1 MLAMSTTGT
10 VMSSAQSTTPYQSK
24 IYTRKGDDGTTT
36 IGCNLQRISK
46 GHPRVE
52 TLGQLDELQAA
63 IGALKCG
70 ITMTINKVDEIPIWG
85 IFMNNIYIVGVIL
98 GCVRLLMSGF
108 TAAIM
113 LGPIAAIVPT
123 IVCGWYIDTCRS
135 SEKVKFYTAITE
147 VCGDF
152 CEQMHK
158 IMAIVSA
165 FAANT
170 DDNSSRDELS
180 VDDEDIADLEKLID
194 TLESKLPR
202 LSNFIMYFNNVNAV
216 LANCARV
223 QCRRAERSL
232 VANGYSGANYSGSNV
247 QKYLNRLSDTLFV
260 LARSIDNIESED
272 AEATIS
278 RDAHDTD
285 DASDTDSDTDSA
297 TECHGDCA
305 ECRAYAADNENNE
318 NNDDTKTMRITKIMT
333 MTDND
338 ENTDGPSTVSENKPD
353 DISNAS
359 VYVGA
364 NATNAVPQSETES
377 NTGTKSPNYDDT
389 DWLSVDIDKKDK

>member
-10 VMSSAQSTTPYQSK
+10 VMSSEQSTTPYQSK

-36 IGCNLQRISK
+36 IGCNLQRVSK
-46 GHPRVE
+46 GSPRVE
-52 TLGQLDELQAA
+52 ILGRLDELQAA

-70 ITMTINKVDEIPIWG
+70 ITMTINKSGEIPIWG
-85 IFMNNIYIVGVIL
+85 VFMNNIYIIGVIT

-108 TAAIM
+108 TAAVM
-113 LGPIAAIVPT
+113 LGPIAAIVP
-123 IVCGWYIDTCRS
+123 VVVWGWYIDTCRS
-135 SEKVKFYTAITE
+135 SDDMKFYNAIVE
-147 VCGDF
+147 VTGEF

-165 FAANT
+165 DGIAST
-170 DDNSSRDELS
+170 DDTNDKSSDELS
-180 VDDEDIADLEKLID
+180 IDNEDIVDLEKLID
-194 TLESKLPR
+194 TLESTLPP

-232 VANGYSGANYSGSNV
+232 VANGYSGSNV
-247 QKYLNRLSDTLFV
+247 QKYINRLSDTLFV
-260 LARSIDNIESED
+260 LARKIDNIESGE
-272 AEATIS
+272 AEATVS
-278 RDAHDTD
+278 KHAYAVD
-285 DASDTDSDTDSA
+285 DADDSDDSDDD
-297 TECHGDCA
+297 CGDDCA
-305 ECRAYAADNENNE
+305 ECKANAENTEDNKDTEDAEDHEDTKDNE
-318 NNDDTKTMRITKIMT
+318 DTKEM
-333 MTDND
+333 
-338 ENTDGPSTVSENKPD
+338 SVVSENEPVNA
-353 DISNAS
+353 SNAS

-364 NATNAVPQSETES
+364 NAANMAPLSETES

>member
-46 GHPRVE
+46 DSPRVE
-52 TLGQLDELQAA
+52 TLGRLDELQAA

-70 ITMTINKVDEIPIWG
+70 ITTTINKVDEIPIWG
-85 IFMNNIYIVGVIL
+85 IFMNNIYIICVIL

-123 IVCGWYIDTCRS
+123 IVYGWYIDTCRS

-147 VCGDF
+147 VCEDF

-165 FAANT
+165 DGIAANV
-170 DDNSSRDELS
+170 DGQKSSDELS
-180 VDDEDIADLEKLID
+180 VDDQDIADLEKLID
-194 TLESKLPR
+194 ILESKLPR

-232 VANGYSGANYSGSNV
+232 VATGYSGENV
-247 QKYLNRLSDTLFV
+247 QKYINRLSDTLFV

-278 RDAHDTD
+278 RDAHDA
-285 DASDTDSDTDSA
+285 DADADDTDSD

-305 ECRAYAADNENNE
+305 ECRANIADNENN
-318 NNDDTKTMRITKIMT
+318 NNDDDDGD
-333 MTDND
+333 DND
-338 ENTDGPSTVSENKPD
+338 DDQDHDDDNEGPSAVSENKPND
-353 DISNAS
+353 DSNAS

-364 NATNAVPQSETES
+364 NATNVVPQSETES
-377 NTGTKSPNYDDT
+377 NTGTKSPSYVKGD
-389 DWLSVDIDKKDK
+389 DWLCYDVNKKDN